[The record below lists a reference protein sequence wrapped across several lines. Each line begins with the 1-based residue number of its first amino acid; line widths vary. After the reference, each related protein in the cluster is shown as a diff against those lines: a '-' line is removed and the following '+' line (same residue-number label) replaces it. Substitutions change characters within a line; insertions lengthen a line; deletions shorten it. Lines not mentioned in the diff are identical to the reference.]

1 MSPSSLVFAAI
12 IGVWALYLVPQWLRR
27 RHELAEVREA
37 ESAGARVL
45 EPRRREPRPTRE
57 SGQASPGPTLHRPV
71 APPVSSAPP
80 VKSPRQVNSTRQP
93 ESASA
98 AKSARPP
105 TSVREVAARGAARR
119 RARILMFLFAV
130 TAVGWALVAANLIGG
145 PIAVPATAL
154 LLLDLLGLRLA
165 ARRRQTHAAAR
176 RRPPVRRR
184 TAPPP
189 PVSSRPATVE
199 VAEPVAEVPPQAP
212 TASVGWTPV
221 PVPLPLYTLKA
232 AAPRW
237 DLAPRERP
245 VAIADPVPSVGE
257 EDLAPLDLDAVLER
271 RRAVNL

>member
-27 RHELAEVREA
+27 RHELAELREA
-37 ESAGARVL
+37 ESPGARVL
-45 EPRRREPRPTRE
+45 EPRRREPRPTRA
-57 SGQASPGPTLHRPV
+57 SGQASPGPVLHRPP
-71 APPVSSAPP
+71 A
-80 VKSPRQVNSTRQP
+80 RRVNSTLPAPRQP
-93 ESASA
+93 
-98 AKSARPP
+98 KSAP
-105 TSVREVAARGAARR
+105 TSVREVAARR
-119 RARILMFLFAV
+119 RARILLFLFAV

-165 ARRRQTHAAAR
+165 TRRRQNHAAAR
-176 RRPPVRRR
+176 AARRPPVRRR
-184 TAPPP
+184 SAPPA

-199 VAEPVAEVPPQAP
+199 VAEPLAEVPPQAP
-212 TASVGWTPV
+212 AASVGWTPV
-221 PVPLPLYTLKA
+221 PVPLPLYTLKP

-237 DLAPRERP
+237 NLAPRERP